1 MGHYGKGVDPY
12 THSFA
17 NGNGAPT
24 TKPGDWQLTL
34 VRESAETFWRHL

>member
-1 MGHYGKGVDPY
+1 MGHDGKSVAVGA
-12 THSFA
+12 SFA

-34 VRESAETFWRHL
+34 VRESQITFWRML